1 MVTKIRKNNIEL
13 LRFVFAVLIV
23 MIHFSVF
30 QNTDFTTDFLK
41 GIKHCNICVEF
52 FFIMAGYFLFQTINL
67 KQDTFDFM
75 KHRFFR
81 LAPLIWVYIVL
92 SAIFSAIFHFKFSYY
107 GNILRLFL
115 LNNLGFAPMTGGAFC
130 GVSWFVSVL
139 FWVSIFYFYIS
150 KIFEKKYVN
159 LIIWIITVCS
169 LGIFLNNNN
178 YGFGGHVTNTAL
190 LFNIGILRG
199 LYGMG
204 IGYFLSMLKERKL
217 LEECTSN
224 LSKCVFSILEL
235 GLFGV
240 IMYYSIFSDKV
251 LGKSSFVI
259 VFLFSIMFYL
269 FIIQKGILSK
279 FLDNNVSGWLG
290 QSSYAIYIMHP
301 LVVSVCQSI
310 MKHNIHYVQAHPYYI
325 YFSEVLIAVIFGVI
339 SFYVFEKPVN
349 RLVKRFCY

>member
-92 SAIFSAIFHFKFSYY
+92 SAIFSAIFHFKFSYD

-130 GVSWFVSVL
+130 GVSWFVS
-139 FWVSIFYFYIS
+139 
-150 KIFEKKYVN
+150 
-159 LIIWIITVCS
+159 C
-169 LGIFLNNNN
+169 
-178 YGFGGHVTNTAL
+178 L
-190 LFNIGILRG
+190 L
-199 LYGMG
+199 Y
-204 IGYFLSMLKERKL
+204 
-217 LEECTSN
+217 TS
-224 LSKCVFSILEL
+224 
-235 GLFGV
+235 
-240 IMYYSIFSDKV
+240 DAA
-251 LGKSSFVI
+251 
-259 VFLFSIMFYL
+259 
-269 FIIQKGILSK
+269 
-279 FLDNNVSGWLG
+279 DD
-290 QSSYAIYIMHP
+290 
-301 LVVSVCQSI
+301 
-310 MKHNIHYVQAHPYYI
+310 
-325 YFSEVLIAVIFGVI
+325 
-339 SFYVFEKPVN
+339 
-349 RLVKRFCY
+349 